1 MSSCLGLYIED
12 NLIKYAKVTKDHDNI
27 KIDSFGVQFYDKKE
41 EAIKQI
47 VTETYSYKTPISVN
61 LQGENYNYF
70 YMFNLLSKK
79 DLENAIKTEFE
90 SLCNDKGYNKN
101 ALESRFAL
109 AENLSNPEKVK
120 VIHVS
125 ANKAEIGEL
134 VKGLEGNRIGTITT
148 LPMSMASL
156 LGPDNKEN
164 VAIINIE
171 EKTSI
176 TTIVNNKIESIDI
189 IDEGSQ
195 DFLKKI
201 NLKENSFNKAYNICK
216 ETTIYT
222 SEGKELV
229 DDAGSEYLEDI
240 MPTLYNIV
248 TKAKQI
254 IADKV
259 VDISKVYITGTGSI
273 INNIDLYFSEYFVDI
288 KCEILKPYFIKT
300 AKAKINIK
308 DYIEVNSA
316 IALAL
321 QGLGVG
327 ISGMNF
333 RKESIKDKL
342 PEWMT
347 VEIGGGK
354 GGKSKPSKFDKLN
367 LHFDLSEPLDRV
379 EKNMVRTACA
389 IFAFILLFAVLA
401 KLLSIQMLNK
411 EQEVDE
417 VIADTRTQV
426 AKAQADNNKINS
438 KITSYKD
445 MIESLNSMNNSISE
459 KYQYRDAIP
468 NLLNQIMYNIPKT
481 VQITSIENTNAR
493 HIKIVAQAERYE
505 QLAFFVGQLKNEG
518 ILNDVISDQGIKQ
531 NNMIIMTIE
540 GELP

>member
-12 NLIKYAKVTKDHDNI
+12 NLIKYAKVTKDHDDI
-27 KIDSFGVQFYDKKE
+27 KIDSFGIQFYDKKE

-90 SLCNDKGYNKN
+90 SLCTDKGYNKN
-101 ALESRFAL
+101 ALESRYAL
-109 AENLSNPEKVK
+109 ADSPENQEKIK

-134 VKGLEGNRIGTITT
+134 LKNLEGNRVGMVTT
-148 LPMSMASL
+148 LPMSIASL
-156 LGPDNKEN
+156 LDSSKKEN
-164 VAIINIE
+164 VAIVNLE
-171 EKTSI
+171 EKTTV
-176 TTIVNNKIESIDI
+176 TTIVNNKIESVDI
-189 IDEGSQ
+189 LEEGSK

-201 NLKENSFNKAYNICK
+201 NLKENSFSKAYNICK
-216 ETTIYT
+216 EATIYT
-222 SEGKELV
+222 SAGKELV
-229 DDAGSEYLEDI
+229 DEAGSEYLDDI

-248 TKAKQI
+248 TKVKEI

-259 VDISKVYITGTGSI
+259 IDINKIYITGTGAV
-273 INNIDLYFSEYFVDI
+273 INNIDLYFSEYFGDM

-321 QGLGVG
+321 QGLGLGV
-327 ISGMNF
+327 SGMNF
-333 RKESIKDKL
+333 KKESFKDRL

-367 LHFDLSEPLDRV
+367 LHFDLKEPLDKV
-379 EKNMVRTACA
+379 EMNLIRTAGGL
-389 IFAFILLFAVLA
+389 FAFIVIFAILS
-401 KLLSIQMLNK
+401 KILSIQMLNK
-411 EQEVDE
+411 EAEVDD
-417 VIADTRTQV
+417 VILDTTTQI
-426 AKAQADNNKINS
+426 AQAQADNTKINS
-438 KITSYKD
+438 KITNYKD
-445 MIESLNSMNNSISE
+445 MIENLNAINNSISE

-493 HIKIVAQAERYE
+493 HIKIVAQAEKYE

-518 ILNDVISDQGIKQ
+518 ILNDVTSDQGVKQ
-531 NNMIIMTIE
+531 NNMIVMTIE